1 MICFRIVY
9 VKVFCHLDSTPPR
22 DKRPASGFA
31 QWDFCLI
38 FASPQLSALSFSPP
52 CFYYYFQG
60 QNSDLVSEGKLNE
73 KEPSEI
79 FFLNTST
86 PPQPASCP
94 GSFASIS
101 SLNNQ
106 RKPEFDQEKSML
118 GMKLSEV
125 THCHKP
131 AKSRSRITIF
141 ESQLMSGLH

>member
-1 MICFRIVY
+1 MY
-9 VKVFCHLDSTPPR
+9 VQLLHTMLKFFVIWTPR